1 MKRLHPTI
9 VLYGALC
16 LIFVATLTAEIATIF
31 LANAKAKNAE
41 VQTERLAAKERSLG
55 PLAATKEN
63 LETCMAGFEEDQG
76 GATPPSV
83 EGKAR
88 MTLELSNLLAHSG
101 LEEGAASNAAA
112 ALVNA
117 PEAAYIAT
125 FLARTDGARLRD
137 ITTKTDDGGRHFTLD
152 VTCAEDVLPVILST
166 LAGNTSGIALDALDM
181 RGNGQEALDLRLEFI
196 LPDGKETAK

>member
-16 LIFVATLTAEIATIF
+16 LIFVTTLTAEIATIF
-31 LANAKAKNAE
+31 LANAKAKTAE
-41 VQTERLAAKERSLG
+41 VQTERLAAKERSFG
-55 PLAATKEN
+55 PLAATKED
-63 LETCMAGFEEDQG
+63 LENCVAGFEDDQG
-76 GATPPSV
+76 RATPPSV

-88 MTLELSNLLAHSG
+88 MTLELSSLLAHSG
-101 LEEGAASNAAA
+101 LEEGAASNAATT
-112 ALVNA
+112 LVNA

-125 FLARTDGARLRD
+125 FLAQTDGARLRD
-137 ITTKTDDGGRHFTLD
+137 ITAKTDDSGRHFTFD

-181 RGNGQEALDLRLEFI
+181 RGNGQDALDLRLEFM
-196 LPDGKETAK
+196 LPEGKETAK